1 MTTTVLNTKIT
12 EVEKKIPNYD
22 CKNYWSWEKIS
33 NYDKH
38 LTTPEFN
45 KLTVENF
52 TLRLKQADL
61 VNKTDVNSKL
71 TSFKRKLLQ
80 VKLNI

>member
-1 MTTTVLNTKIT
+1 MTTTALNTKIT
-12 EVEKKIPNYD
+12 EVEKKIPNDD

-52 TLRLKQADL
+52 TVRLKQADL
-61 VNKTDVNSKL
+61 VNKIDFNSKL